1 MCFRHGICN
10 INNRNQN
17 NTTTMIETLLYG
29 LASTLAN
36 SLIPAENSNFTRAE
50 LGIIA
55 ENMGNDMTLR
65 MSPKGNPILTNRNT
79 SGNNVIFVLY
89 KKDNGIIIRRRLGYE
104 NPFGSGNILNGG
116 KPFLNI
122 VDAMRYFKAYKAKYP
137 NSIIG

>member
-1 MCFRHGICN
+1 
-10 INNRNQN
+10 
-17 NTTTMIETLLYG
+17 MIETLIYG
-29 LASTLAN
+29 LMSTLAN
-36 SLIPAENSNFTRAE
+36 SLVPIENSNFTRAE

-79 SGNNVIFVLY
+79 SGNNVIFVFY
-89 KKDNGIIIRRRLGYE
+89 KKEGGIIIRRRLGYD

-122 VDAMRYFKAYKAKYP
+122 ADAMQYFKAYKAKYP